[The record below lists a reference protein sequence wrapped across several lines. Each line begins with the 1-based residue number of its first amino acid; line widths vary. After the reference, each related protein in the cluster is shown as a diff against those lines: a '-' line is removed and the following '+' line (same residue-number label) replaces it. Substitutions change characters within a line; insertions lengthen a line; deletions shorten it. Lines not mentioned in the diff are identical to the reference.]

1 MKNNKVEGMM
11 GREEKEK
18 TSGRRRSSG
27 DSSKSPED
35 DKIKKLST
43 QEKEEDRL
51 AKEIAIKEK
60 MLQDVRN
67 KAAVIER
74 EREQLKLLEAKR
86 AAAARAK
93 RGLDEL
99 EARIAKEKEEEKL
112 LVEEGGVLPPSST
125 IPSSLTSAPVNHV
138 EDYNALPPSSP
149 ASAPASTSGK
159 CNNFNYII
167 ICSIN
172 DEG

>member
-1 MKNNKVEGMM
+1 MNNNKAQGMM
-11 GREEKEK
+11 GREEKE
-18 TSGRRRSSG
+18 TAGRKRASD
-27 DSSKSPED
+27 DSSKLPED
-35 DKIKKLST
+35 NKLKLST

-60 MLQDVRN
+60 MLQDVRD

-74 EREQLKLLEAKR
+74 EREQLLEAKR

-93 RGLDEL
+93 RELDEL
-99 EARIAKEKEEEKL
+99 EAMIAKEKEDEKL

-125 IPSSLTSAPVNHV
+125 NPSSPTSAPVNHV

-159 CNNFNYII
+159 
-167 ICSIN
+167 
-172 DEG
+172 

>member
-35 DKIKKLST
+35 DKLKLST
-43 QEKEEDRL
+43 HDRL

-93 RGLDEL
+93 RELDEL
-99 EARIAKEKEEEKL
+99 GARIAKEKEEEKL

-159 CNNFNYII
+159 CINFNYII

>member
-35 DKIKKLST
+35 DKLKLST
-43 QEKEEDRL
+43 HDRL

-93 RGLDEL
+93 RELDEL

-125 IPSSLTSAPVNHV
+125 NPSSLTSAPVNHV